1 MVVAHQEGT
10 ESVSDGNR
18 IHSRTTPT
26 KLLRLRLVWNN
37 SAEQNF
43 GGFFFFRFHSVFKSF
58 GGVESAGSVHRHF
71 PSATRNRQMM
81 RTTPD
86 APIVVSGGSDP
97 RAFFFFFSFQLKPSV
112 DLIKRK
118 NKKTIVELTSRR
130 HTLEERGGKQVEEQK
145 SSRRIRRTTRRKP
158 RDHQELNE
166 PQQQQRQPRF

>member
-1 MVVAHQEGT
+1 
-10 ESVSDGNR
+10 
-18 IHSRTTPT
+18 
-26 KLLRLRLVWNN
+26 
-37 SAEQNF
+37 
-43 GGFFFFRFHSVFKSF
+43 
-58 GGVESAGSVHRHF
+58 
-71 PSATRNRQMM
+71 MM

-166 PQQQQRQPRF
+166 PQQQQRQPRFWWFFDYSLFPLLQWGSGRRFDDCSEWITKSTRLLNSALLLFSFRRSSTCFFFRCLLLYQSIRPC